1 MSLSKTERAIITN
14 VRNRL
19 TWDRANFGGADG
31 RGQLGSSQLDAL
43 VKERTRIYLDSWI
56 IPALNLMLDED
67 STNRRKDLDL
77 AIRLTEE

>member
-14 VRNRL
+14 VRDRL
-19 TWDRANFGGADG
+19 TWDRADFGGADG

-56 IPALNLMLDED
+56 IPALNILIDED
-67 STNRRKDLDL
+67 KDNRRSDL
-77 AIRLTEE
+77 ALALSLTK